1 MRAQAL
7 NVFKQVQLLQKPVLA
22 LVMALTSQM
31 PHAELCHLP
40 SQEVSGMSES
50 SDSSEP

>member
-7 NVFKQVQLLQKPVLA
+7 NVFKQVQLLQKP
-22 LVMALTSQM
+22 VMALTSQM

-50 SDSSEP
+50 SDVSEL